1 VPQPAVRGASIV
13 LVALEVAGPMLT
25 EEEGAV
31 QLDWQRE
38 EGVLEP
44 MASWRWEAAEVL
56 TTRATEAVHGEVP
69 LGWSLSMKSLTPLTP
84 LTTAAKLALEEVSAG
99 LRLED
104 WQQAQEV
111 ILTTAEEAEDV
122 LPEV

>member
-1 VPQPAVRGASIV
+1 VREASIV
-13 LVALEVAGPMLT
+13 LVALEAAGPMLP

-44 MASWRWEAAEVL
+44 MASWRREAGEVL
-56 TTRATEAVHGEVP
+56 TTPATEAVHGEVP
-69 LGWSLSMKSLTPLTP
+69 LGWTWSMKSLTP

>member
-1 VPQPAVRGASIV
+1 MPQPAVRGASIV

-31 QLDWQRE
+31 PLDWQRE

-44 MASWRWEAAEVL
+44 MASWRREAAEVL
-56 TTRATEAVHGEVP
+56 TTPATEAVHGEVP
-69 LGWSLSMKSLTPLTP
+69 LGWTWSMKSLTP